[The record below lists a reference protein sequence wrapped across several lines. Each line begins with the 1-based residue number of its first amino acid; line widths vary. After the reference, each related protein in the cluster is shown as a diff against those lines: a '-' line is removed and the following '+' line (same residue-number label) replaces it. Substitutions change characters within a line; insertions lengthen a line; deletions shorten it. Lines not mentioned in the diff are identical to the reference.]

1 MNWKKI
7 KTMVLTVLGIT
18 SIEGNTLTEDQEN
31 QIKEAY
37 GAKVLEKFKAGLAS
51 DNPEQHTQIVQ
62 EAMREFFA
70 PEATQAAEQVTDQL
84 QAVIAERDRLQA
96 ENDRQRQNIAT
107 LMEQSEE
114 DPVATI
120 DTPAIVGR
128 EDVPVVLRTNRN
140 ISHYSRA
147 NSYLQNGVM
156 SADDATIDVADLR
169 QEFGTFLSQNRTNLD
184 IIRQLFNGFT
194 SAPHFTTVPAVTE
207 YRAVQSQIN
216 SVVQQFKAKWTPQ
229 GNTKFTPLTIKNYR
243 HKINVPIIP
252 AEVLDSYIFYLYD
265 ESLAPDQMPITKY
278 IVNQLILPRIL
289 DDIELRMIFKGK
301 YVESTDDSATAPEES
316 MNGIETLLVEQ
327 KADGNSKVN
336 FFGQNIDWDNASN
349 EDIVKFVNDFS
360 DSVDD
365 KLKIKTIYA
374 SRKVRRRYQRAYDA
388 VYKGTLGRVGGLNP
402 AAIVDYGEKEIIALD
417 GMDGSPIIFAT
428 TPGNMVK
435 LRHKNQAPNIIN
447 DVQKHNYEVRLFGE
461 FWLGAGFRVAEA
473 VFAYVPENYDPQGA
487 IDPED
492 HNEFPDGTKPG
503 KSEGSDGSAGTG
515 SGSDG
520 GGMP

>member
-7 KTMVLTVLGIT
+7 KTLVLNVLGIT
-18 SIEGNTLTEDQEN
+18 SIEGNTLTEDQEK

-37 GAKVLEKFKAGLAS
+37 GSKVLEKFKAGLSAE
-51 DNPEQHTQIVQ
+51 NPEEHTKIVQ

-70 PEATQAAEQVTDQL
+70 PEATQVAEQVTEEL
-84 QAVIAERDRLQA
+84 QTVIAERDRLQA
-96 ENDRQRQNIAT
+96 ENARQRNDIAT
-107 LMEQSEE
+107 LMAAPEPEPEAAEE
-114 DPVATI
+114 
-120 DTPAIVGR
+120 TPAIIGR
-128 EDVPVVLRTNRN
+128 EDVPRVLRTNRS
-140 ISHYSRA
+140 ISHYARA

-207 YRAVQSQIN
+207 YRAIQSQIN
-216 SVVQQFKAKWTPQ
+216 SVVQQFKRKWTPQ

-301 YVESTDDSATAPEES
+301 YVESTDDNATAPEES
-316 MNGIETLLVEQ
+316 MDGIETLLVAQ
-327 KADGNSKVN
+327 KALGNSKVN
-336 FFGQNIDWDNASN
+336 FFGQSINWDTATA
-349 EDIVKFVNDFS
+349 EEIVKFVNDFS

-374 SRKVRRRYQRAYDA
+374 SKKVRRKYQRAYDT

-402 AAIVDYGEKEIIALD
+402 AAVVDYGEKEIIALD

-473 VFAYVPENYDPQGA
+473 VFAYVPDAYDPQDA
-487 IDPED
+487 IEPED
-492 HNEFPDGTKPG
+492 HNEFPDGTTPG
-503 KSEGSDGSAGTG
+503 GNEGSDGSAGTG
-515 SGSDG
+515 SGSDD